1 MMSMEMIGST
11 PTTSITDLK
20 ANPMNVIEKSK
31 ELNHAVYLLNR
42 NKPVAVVMD
51 KEKYEQ
57 MTELIERLEDQVLYA
72 ETEKRLEY
80 IKRNPDIE
88 TYTVEEVIGRPLSEV
103 DYDPED
109 DEWE

>member
-1 MMSMEMIGST
+1 MSTEMIGSI

-20 ANPMNVIEKSK
+20 ANPMRVVDKSK

-51 KEKYEQ
+51 KEKYEE
-57 MTELIERLEDQVLYA
+57 MTGLIERLEEQLLYA
-72 ETEKRLEY
+72 ETERRLEY
-80 IKRNPDIE
+80 MKQNPDYK
-88 TYTVEEVIGRPLSEV
+88 THSAEEVIGRPLSEV
-103 DYDPED
+103 EFDPED

>member
-1 MMSMEMIGST
+1 MIGSI

-20 ANPMNVIEKSK
+20 ANPMSIVEKSK

-51 KEKYEQ
+51 KEKYEN
-57 MTELIERLEDQVLYA
+57 MTELIEQLEEQLLYA
-72 ETEKRLEY
+72 ETERRLEY
-80 IKRNPDIE
+80 MKQNPDYE
-88 TYTVEEVIGRPLSEV
+88 TYSDEEVIGRPLSEV
-103 DYDPED
+103 NYDPEN

>member
-1 MMSMEMIGST
+1 MGTEMIGST

-20 ANPMNVIEKSK
+20 TNPMSIIEMSK

-51 KEKYEQ
+51 KEKYEE
-57 MTELIERLEDQVLYA
+57 MTELIDRLEEQLLYV

-80 IKRNPDIE
+80 MKQNPDYK
-88 TYTVEEVIGRPLSEV
+88 TYSAEEVMGRPLSEV
-103 DYDPED
+103 DYDPEN